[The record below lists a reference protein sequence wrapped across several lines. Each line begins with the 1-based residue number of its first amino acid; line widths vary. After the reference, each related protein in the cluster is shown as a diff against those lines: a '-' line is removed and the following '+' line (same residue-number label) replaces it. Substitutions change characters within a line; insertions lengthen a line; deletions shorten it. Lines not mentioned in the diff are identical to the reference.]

1 MVDWCSQLQSSLQR
15 LAQRDDS
22 GRTTVDWGREE
33 WTPYH
38 NGVKSYYLHLLAPTD
53 RFFLLHS
60 REGSY
65 DPPGTVAFQ
74 QPDPYCPYLSQQHSP
89 YWPLQ
94 AQEVV
99 AKWCHHCPPEHLQS
113 ALHQSLQVGVWTTT
127 VRVSVSRPSTRCEY
141 DSLSNYLLTD

>member
-1 MVDWCSQLQSSLQR
+1 MADWCSQLQSSLQR

-38 NGVKSYYLHLLAPTD
+38 NGVKSYYLHLLAPID

-65 DPPGTVAFQ
+65 DSPDTVAFLATESIYL
-74 QPDPYCPYLSQQHSP
+74 QPDPYRPYLPQ
-89 YWPLQ
+89 
-94 AQEVV
+94 
-99 AKWCHHCPPEHLQS
+99 
-113 ALHQSLQVGVWTTT
+113 
-127 VRVSVSRPSTRCEY
+127 
-141 DSLSNYLLTD
+141 